1 MPRLF
6 TGIEIPQ
13 EVAERLSYLRGGL
26 AGARWI
32 SPEHYHLTLRFIGD
46 VDMVAAEAAAEG
58 LSRVSRGMF
67 SLRFTGLGALGT
79 RKPHAVVAEMEPSR
93 PLMELQAEHE
103 RIMQRIGLPPEGR
116 KYTPHVTLARLRGG
130 STRDI
135 AEYLTL
141 RGGFFAEPFTVDR
154 FVLFS
159 SRNSVGGGPY
169 VVEQT
174 YELAASKSMTAMP
187 QATPVTEQRQWSRN

>member
-6 TGIEIPQ
+6 TGIEIPAD
-13 EVAERLSYLRGGL
+13 VADRLSYLRGGL

-32 SPEHYHLTLRFIGD
+32 SPENYHLTLRFIGD

-58 LSRVSRGMF
+58 LSRVSRSSF
-67 SLRFTGLGALGT
+67 SLRFTGIGALGT
-79 RKPHAVVAEMEPSR
+79 RKPHAVVAEVEPSR
-93 PLMELQAEHE
+93 PLMDLQAEHE
-103 RIMQRIGLPPEGR
+103 RIMQRIGLAPEGR

-130 STRDI
+130 NPRDI

-141 RGGFFAEPFTVDR
+141 RGGFFAAPFPVDR
-154 FVLFS
+154 FVIFS

-174 YELAASKSMTAMP
+174 YELTTPPDFVLSPMP
-187 QATPVTEQRQWSRN
+187 PTKELDQWSRS

>member
-6 TGIEIPQ
+6 TGIEIPRDL
-13 EVAERLSYLRGGL
+13 AERLSYFRGGL

-32 SPEHYHLTLRFIGD
+32 TPEHYHLTLRFIGD

-67 SLRFTGLGALGT
+67 PLRFTGLGALGT
-79 RKPHAVVAEMEPSR
+79 RKPHAVVAEVEPSR

-141 RGGFFAEPFTVDR
+141 RGGFFAEPFPVER

-169 VVEQT
+169 VVEQA
-174 YELAASKSMTAMP
+174 YELKDPQGLPAMP
-187 QATPVTEQRQWSRN
+187 RATPAREQGEWSRN